1 MRFYSVYKFIFLV
14 CKPLLKYILN
24 YRVKKGKE
32 DPNRYIEKMGIPS
45 KQRPAGKIIW
55 IYAVSVG
62 ESVSTLSLINQLEK
76 WLHSIINNKY
86 FIISKIDGKK
96 IAGNCNTSILPV

>member
-45 KQRPAGKIIW
+45 KQGPAGKII
-55 IYAVSVG
+55 
-62 ESVSTLSLINQLEK
+62 
-76 WLHSIINNKY
+76 
-86 FIISKIDGKK
+86 
-96 IAGNCNTSILPV
+96 